1 LVFHS
6 DQILKVIQIAFAE
19 NCMPNLATFPDYF
32 LRFVSS
38 FSHAANTG
46 VIFQQVIGHT
56 LEHGVLFKLG
66 YLPVVEVF
74 NISHSVDKTSG
85 FETVGIVRKE
95 GCVYDSAT
103 VITFFEMRVRKAEKH
118 FS

>member
-1 LVFHS
+1 
-6 DQILKVIQIAFAE
+6 
-19 NCMPNLATFPDYF
+19 
-32 LRFVSS
+32 
-38 FSHAANTG
+38 
-46 VIFQQVIGHT
+46 
-56 LEHGVLFKLG
+56 
-66 YLPVVEVF
+66 VEVF